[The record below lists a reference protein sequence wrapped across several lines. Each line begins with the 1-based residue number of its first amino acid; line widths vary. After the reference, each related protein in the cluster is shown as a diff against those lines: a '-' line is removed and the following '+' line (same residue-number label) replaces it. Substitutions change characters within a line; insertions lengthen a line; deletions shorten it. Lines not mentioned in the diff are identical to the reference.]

1 MIRNLIAKIPL
12 WGWVG
17 IGIAILL
24 MVNSASSYFYQR
36 SLFNFALD
44 NLRKDKTA
52 IVEDL
57 NENLKVR
64 NQTIA
69 DLKKQVKEVQKQ
81 ERVAQAESERLRR
94 LDLEK
99 DAQILAFKKER
110 EAIIVSGDPDRLVDE
125 LHKMGYLSGRVVRN
139 R

>member
-1 MIRNLIAKIPL
+1 MIKNLIKKIPW

-17 IGIAILL
+17 IGVAILL
-24 MVNSASSYFYQR
+24 IVNSASSYLYKR

-44 NLRKDKTA
+44 NLRQDKTA

-57 NENLKVR
+57 NENLKIK
-64 NQTIA
+64 NQSIA
-69 DLKKQVKEVQKQ
+69 DLKKQVIEVQKK
-81 ERVAQAESERLRR
+81 EAAAQAESERLRR

-99 DAQILAFKKER
+99 DDQILALKKER
-110 EAIIVSGDPDRLVDE
+110 AAIVVSGDPDHLVDE
-125 LHKMGYLSGRVVRN
+125 LHKMGYQSARVVRN